1 MRAVGARSAPPR
13 VPGRCQRRY
22 RARAAPRDLE
32 IGDTLTSPNSS
43 LEYVLLDTLGEGSF
57 GVTYRARASSGDIV
71 ALKTF
76 TLRDRTRARDANVAF
91 KAVELFEREAKTLR
105 ALTCDA
111 VPAYVDHFELDSSDD
126 VRFVLVQKLAK
137 GVNLEVLV
145 RDEGW
150 RPTEAEAKDI
160 LKQLLEI
167 LDVAASLRPPVI
179 HRDVKPANVLL
190 DRDTMKVSLVDF
202 GASAAAAI
210 DSDASA
216 STIVGTFGY
225 MAPEQLVG
233 GASARTDQYGVG
245 ATTLYLL
252 SGRAPAGFKSTR
264 LKVDFRSE
272 VYIEDARFAAVLE
285 RLLEPSPED
294 RFDSPRDAV
303 DALVSRAMLSGRNF
317 KRRPQDDDA
326 VMSMDAASRREDVVV
341 APYAPRGVAAPASMK
356 TTLIRDDASL
366 TITIPPSGV
375 DAKVLYEALFD
386 VTWIGITAVWTAG
399 VIASGAWLMALFSL
413 PFWKVGA
420 DLTGQV
426 VRSCVARGRVVIDDE
441 RYLIAFE
448 GAKITFLEKTGD
460 TSSISRA
467 VVRADGL
474 VLVELDDDSAVPIL
488 ADLRQREAEYLASE
502 INAFVGGR
510 RKSNSTI
517 AY

>member
-13 VPGRCQRRY
+13 VSRRCQRRY

-43 LEYVLLDTLGEGSF
+43 LEYALLDTLGEGSF

-167 LDVAASLRPPVI
+167 LDVTASLRPPVI

-294 RFDSPRDAV
+294 RFESPRDAV

-317 KRRPQDDDA
+317 KRRTDEINDEIND
-326 VMSMDAASRREDVVV
+326 DVVV
-341 APYAPRGVAAPASMK
+341 APYAPRGVAAPAIMK
-356 TTLIRDDASL
+356 TTLIRDDTSL
-366 TITIPPSGV
+366 TITIPPTGV

-426 VRSCVARGRVVIDDE
+426 VRSCVARGRVVIDDK

-448 GAKITFLEKTGD
+448 GAKMTFLEKTGD

-467 VVRADGL
+467 VVLADGL

>member
-1 MRAVGARSAPPR
+1 
-13 VPGRCQRRY
+13 
-22 RARAAPRDLE
+22 
-32 IGDTLTSPNSS
+32 
-43 LEYVLLDTLGEGSF
+43 
-57 GVTYRARASSGDIV
+57 
-71 ALKTF
+71 
-76 TLRDRTRARDANVAF
+76 
-91 KAVELFEREAKTLR
+91 
-105 ALTCDA
+105 
-111 VPAYVDHFELDSSDD
+111 
-126 VRFVLVQKLAK
+126 
-137 GVNLEVLV
+137 LEVLV

-272 VYIEDARFAAVLE
+272 VYIEDAQFAEVLE

-294 RFDSPRDAV
+294 RFESPRDAV

-317 KRRPQDDDA
+317 KRRPRDDD
-326 VMSMDAASRREDVVV
+326 VIV

-356 TTLIRDDASL
+356 TTLIRDDVSL

-448 GAKITFLEKTGD
+448 GAKMTFLEKTGD

>member
-22 RARAAPRDLE
+22 RARSAPRDLE

-272 VYIEDARFAAVLE
+272 VYIEDAQFAEVLE

-294 RFDSPRDAV
+294 RFESPRDAV

-317 KRRPQDDDA
+317 KRRPRDDD
-326 VMSMDAASRREDVVV
+326 VIV

-356 TTLIRDDASL
+356 TTLIRDDVSL

-448 GAKITFLEKTGD
+448 GAKMTFLEKTGD

>member
-22 RARAAPRDLE
+22 RARSAPRDLE

-294 RFDSPRDAV
+294 RFESPWDAV

-317 KRRPQDDDA
+317 KRRPRDDD
-326 VMSMDAASRREDVVV
+326 VIV

-356 TTLIRDDASL
+356 TTLIRDDVSL